1 MPNKKF
7 SIASSLVAAVL
18 LLVLSTIGGGTRA
31 AAQEESVVTNFNS
44 DGAGG
49 AAPYGGLIFDKDG
62 NLYGTTANGGN
73 GPCAT
78 SNTTGCGTVFK
89 LSPKAG
95 GGWTKTVIHVFD
107 GGDGSFPNAG
117 LILDGAGNLY
127 GTTVYG
133 GTGVCN
139 AVAPTGCGV
148 VFELARTAKG
158 GWAEKILRDFGNG
171 EDGPYPAGGLVL
183 DGAGNLYGMTTGNR
197 GACGHSPS
205 TNCGAVFE
213 LMPRA
218 TGHWAEKVLHLF
230 SYNFIDGYAPTGSLV
245 LDEAGNLYGGTP
257 AGGTYDTGIAFRL
270 SPNANGGWAEKVLY
284 TFYWGKGVTGS
295 GPATLIRDAAGNLYG
310 TAIYG
315 GASGWGAVFEL
326 SPAAGGTW
334 TQTVLHSF
342 TPSPLDGIEPNP
354 NLIFDNAG
362 NLYGAT
368 QYGGSGKYWCL
379 TWGGG
384 NEAASCGTVF
394 ELAPAGN
401 GAWNETILY
410 NFGAWTDG
418 WLPNSGVIRDA
429 AGNLYGTTIL
439 KGSAGGGIVFEIT
452 P

>member
-1 MPNKKF
+1 MRSKKF
-7 SIASSLVAAVL
+7 VSIAA
-18 LLVLSTIGGGTRA
+18 
-31 AAQEESVVTNFNS
+31 SVVTAMCVLTVTATQAVAQQESIVTSFNS
-44 DGAGG
+44 DGVGG
-49 AAPYGGLIFDKDG
+49 SAPYGGLVFDKDG
-62 NLYGTTANGGN
+62 NLYGTTTTGGN

-89 LSPKAG
+89 LSPKTG
-95 GGWTKTVIHVFD
+95 GGWTKSVIHVFNGDD
-107 GGDGSFPNAG
+107 GWFPNAG
-117 LILDGAGNLY
+117 LIFDAAGNLY

-148 VFELARTAKG
+148 VFELSRTAKG

-171 EDGPYPAGGLVL
+171 EDGPYPGGGLIL
-183 DGAGNLYGMTTGNR
+183 DAAGNLYGMTTGNR

-213 LMPRA
+213 LMPRT

-230 SYNFIDGYAPTGSLV
+230 SFNYIDGYAPTGSLV
-245 LDEAGNLYGGTP
+245 FDEAGNLYGGTP

-270 SPNANGGWAEKVLY
+270 SPVANGGWMEKVLY
-284 TFYWGKGVTGS
+284 TFYWGKGVNGS

-342 TPSPLDGIEPNP
+342 YPNTLDGGEPNP

-368 QYGGSGKYWCL
+368 QYGGSGQYSCL

-384 NEAASCGTVF
+384 NESASCGTVF
-394 ELAPAGN
+394 ELIPAGN
-401 GAWNETILY
+401 GVWNESILY
-410 NFGAWTDG
+410 NFGSWTDG

-439 KGSAGGGIVFEIT
+439 KGTAGGGVVFEIK